1 MFSTVN
7 GTAGGTLSPKA
18 YSPNI
23 LLQLPVKRLLQHV
36 STHQV
41 SMVAMTTLYCLQAWN
56 DLLLLC
62 LSQTHT
68 HNQEAYRTIYSS
80 LLRLIISHFPYLCL
94 PEDWIKQ
101 DMLHQGT

>member
-7 GTAGGTLSPKA
+7 GTACGTLSAKA

-56 DLLLLC
+56 DLLLSF
-62 LSQTHT
+62 SQTHT
-68 HNQEAYRTIYSS
+68 HNQEAYQTIYSC
-80 LLRLIISHFPYLCL
+80 LLHLIISHFPYLCL

-101 DMLHQGT
+101 DTLH